1 MIVYPSEMKASWA
14 FKGLQKGGF
23 TKILVIALHHN
34 AEFDFL
40 GKMRNVVDANVK
52 AIYNYMLC
60 IVVFLPNSIWLPL
73 HSWVGLEITVGAY

>member
-1 MIVYPSEMKASWA
+1 MQTIDTSRSRFLEKALYIKLHNLYRQIRSLCMIVYPSEMKASWA

-40 GKMRNVVDANVK
+40 GKMRNVVDANV
-52 AIYNYMLC
+52 
-60 IVVFLPNSIWLPL
+60 
-73 HSWVGLEITVGAY
+73 